1 MAKGL
6 YKMNSPFKI
15 VQFAMANPMVAAGLA
30 QGAIGFFGG
39 RAARKRAQRERG
51 LAMDAMRKSRQAYLD
66 QEITNPYANLE
77 NPYEDLTVNQQQA
90 QFQAQQGAQTRADIL
105 GGLRGAAGG
114 GGAAALA
121 QSLANQQTR
130 QQQAM
135 SASIGQ
141 QEAANQ
147 RARAQ
152 GAASVQRLEAA
163 GEAQRQQQEMS
174 RTENLFGIDMAR
186 VTAANQAVSDA
197 RAQQSAGLGQMVG
210 AGIMGAASG
219 AFNPAQAT
227 TPNLL
232 DNATVSAS
240 PNMNT
245 SSFNPLY
252 TSPQNFNTTLGGTGS
267 GINYQLG
274 PITGGIGSNQLSTG
288 MFDSFGNMRLQYR
301 P

>member
-6 YKMNSPFKI
+6 YKMSSPFKI

-39 RAARKRAQRERG
+39 RAARRRAQRERS

-90 QFQAQQGAQTRADIL
+90 QFQAQQGAQARADIL

-114 GGAAALA
+114 SGAAALA

-152 GAASVQRLEAA
+152 GAASIQRLEAA
-163 GEAQRQQQEMS
+163 GEAQRQQQEMA
-174 RTENLFGIDMAR
+174 RTQNLFGIDMAR

-219 AFNPAQAT
+219 AFNPAQT
-227 TPNLL
+227 TLAPGGGNLQFPNLYQGGVGGSEL
-232 DNATVSAS
+232 QF
-240 PNMNT
+240 PNLYQGQNTIGTIGNRYRINQNLMN
-245 SSFNPLY
+245 Y
-252 TSPQNFNTTLGGTGS
+252 TPGS
-267 GINYQLG
+267 IF
-274 PITGGIGSNQLSTG
+274 S
-288 MFDSFGNMRLQYR
+288 GN
-301 P
+301 

>member
-6 YKMNSPFKI
+6 YKMASPLKI
-15 VQFAMANPMVAAGLA
+15 IPWIAANPMVAAGLA

-39 RAARKRAQRERG
+39 RAARRRAQRERS

-90 QFQAQQGAQTRADIL
+90 QFQAQQGAQARADIL

-114 GGAAALA
+114 SGAAALA

-152 GAASVQRLEAA
+152 GAASIQRLEAA
-163 GEAQRQQQEMS
+163 GEAQRQQQEMA
-174 RTENLFGIDMAR
+174 RTQNLFGIDMAR

-219 AFNPAQAT
+219 AFDPAQT
-227 TPNLL
+227 T
-232 DNATVSAS
+232 S
-240 PNMNT
+240 
-245 SSFNPLY
+245 
-252 TSPQNFNTTLGGTGS
+252 NFNTTLGQVGTGFNQNLM
-267 GINYQLG
+267 NYT
-274 PITGGIGSNQLSTG
+274 PGSIYNS
-288 MFDSFGNMRLQYR
+288 YR
-301 P
+301 PFQYSSLNVYNRR

>member
-30 QGAIGFFGG
+30 QGAIGFFSG
-39 RAARKRAQRERG
+39 RAARKRARREQA
-51 LAMDAMRKSRQAYLD
+51 LARAQMERSKQAYLD

-90 QFQAQQGAQTRADIL
+90 QFQAQQGAQARADIL

-121 QSLANQQTR
+121 QSLANQQAR
-130 QQQAM
+130 QQQAI

-163 GEAQRQQQEMS
+163 GEAQRQQQEMA
-174 RTENLFGIDMAR
+174 RTQNIFGIDMAR
-186 VTAANQAVSDA
+186 VTAANQAESDA

-219 AFNPAQAT
+219 AFNTVQT
-227 TPNLL
+227 TPQ
-232 DNATVSAS
+232 
-240 PNMNT
+240 MNIGT
-245 SSFNPLY
+245 GSNYQLGDY
-252 TSPQNFNTTLGGTGS
+252 TSGQRQFMTNIGGTGS
-267 GINYQLG
+267 GMNYQLG
-274 PITGGIGSNQLSTG
+274 PITGGIGSNQLNTG